1 MLLLVLDLVGCADVL
16 NACRAPWLMKTTI
29 PPILQYP
36 VKDGAFEFVS
46 GLVSMFYAPSFAGQF
61 WGLLEVAKIFL
72 LGGPPKK
79 APAKGEKE
87 KRSKDT

>member
-1 MLLLVLDLVGCADVL
+1 
-16 NACRAPWLMKTTI
+16 MKTTI

-61 WGLLEVAKIFL
+61 GGLLELAQIFL
-72 LGGPPKK
+72 LGAPAKKAPPKK
-79 APAKGEKE
+79 EKE
-87 KRSKDT
+87 KKERRKHT